1 MAKAIHDAPGAPLK
15 SRVTRK
21 STLRGKTSKC
31 SHGGCEAKIHFSE
44 NALKVLERRYL
55 RKDASGRLV
64 ETPEEMLRRVSKN
77 IASADLRYESPEEV
91 ARIEEDFFRVMAA
104 LEFLPNSPTLMNAGA
119 DLQQLSACFVIPVED
134 SMESIFEAVK
144 NTALIH
150 KSGGGTGFSFSRLRP
165 RNDMV
170 LSTRGISSGPVSFM
184 TVFDAATDAIKQGGT
199 RRGANMGLLRVDHP
213 DVLDFIT
220 AKNKENCLNNFNL
233 SVGVTE
239 KFMEAVEKDE
249 EYDLINPRTN
259 DPIGKLKARKVF
271 KLIVLM
277 AWKNGEPGIVFLDR
291 LNRDNP
297 TPQLGRI
304 ESTNPC
310 GEQPLLPYESCNL
323 GSINLSKM
331 VKTSNGRGEADF
343 DRLREVIP
351 IAVRFLDNVIDV
363 NKYPIPEIEK
373 MSKSTRKI
381 GLGVMGFAD
390 MLLKLGIPYD
400 SQDAIEVAE
409 KVMSLIQSESK
420 KASVELAKRK
430 GVFPSFKGSVYDSP
444 GALRLRNATTT
455 TIAPTGTLSI
465 LADCSSGIEPLF
477 AISYVKNV
485 MDNTEL
491 PEVNKVFGKSAED
504 RGFYTEELAR
514 AVAAKGSLRD
524 IEGIPEDI
532 KKVFVTAHDITPEW
546 HVRMQAVFQ
555 KHTDNAVSKT
565 INFGRDATVED
576 VENAYLLAFGLQ
588 CKGVTIY
595 RDGSR
600 ERQVLTIGKE
610 VRRTRGRFTPRSR
623 PLVTSGS
630 TEKVGTGCGNL
641 YVTVNEDEQG
651 PFEVFARL
659 GKTGGCAASQTE
671 AISRLVSLALR
682 SGIDIR
688 STLKQLKGI
697 RCPQPLW
704 DNGSQVLSCPDA
716 IGKAIERFLERSSGP
731 CSGYASPASERD
743 SSTGASEDDGSTDVS
758 EDGGSTGATSATATQ
773 PLTCPDCG
781 GSVEPEGGCLV
792 CRFCGFSR
800 CG

>member
-1 MAKAIHDAPGAPLK
+1 MARVDHGVSGAPSEFLILAESLARDRAKASQQADCDATIP
-15 SRVTRK
+15 
-21 STLRGKTSKC
+21 
-31 SHGGCEAKIHFSE
+31 FSA

-55 RKDASGRLV
+55 RRDDSGKLI
-64 ETPEEMLRRVSKN
+64 EKPEEMLRRVARN
-77 IASADLRYESPEEV
+77 VASADAEYESEEEV
-91 ARIEEDFFRVMAA
+91 RRIEEDFYEIMAS
-104 LEFLPNSPTLMNAGA
+104 LDFLPNSPTLMNAGA
-119 DLQQLSACFVIPVED
+119 DLQQLSACFVLPVED

-165 RNDMV
+165 RNDAV
-170 LSTRGISSGPVSFM
+170 LTTRGISSGPVSFM
-184 TVFDAATDAIKQGGT
+184 SVFDAATDAIKQGGT

-213 DVLDFIT
+213 DILDFIT
-220 AKNKENCLNNFNL
+220 AKNKEHNLNNFNL

-249 EYDLINPRTN
+249 EYELINPRTN
-259 DPIGKLKARKVF
+259 EVVNRLKAKKVF

-297 TPQLGRI
+297 SPHLGQI

-323 GSINLSKM
+323 GSINLSHM
-331 VKTSNGRGEADF
+331 VRTGNGTAEVDY

-363 NKYPIPEIEK
+363 NKYPIPEIGK
-373 MSKSTRKI
+373 MTKNTRKI
-381 GLGVMGFAD
+381 GLGVMGLAD

-400 SQDAIEVAE
+400 SEDAVQVAGEVME
-409 KVMSLIQSESK
+409 FVQSESK
-420 KASVELAKRK
+420 KASTELAKKK
-430 GVFPSFKGSVYDSP
+430 GVFPLFKGSIYDSP
-444 GALRLRNATTT
+444 GAPRVRNATTT

-465 LADCSSGIEPLF
+465 LADCSSGVEPLF

-485 MDNTEL
+485 MDDTKL
-491 PEVNKVFGKSAED
+491 PEVNRIFRGVAEE
-504 RGFYTEELAR
+504 RGFYSEDLTR
-514 AVAAKGSLRD
+514 DVALKGSLKD
-524 IEGIPEDI
+524 IESVPDDV
-532 KKVFVTAHDITPEW
+532 KRTFVTSHDISPEW
-546 HVRMQAVFQ
+546 HVRMQAEFQ

-576 VENAYLLAFGLQ
+576 VENAYMLAYRLQ

-600 ERQVLTIGKE
+600 EMQVLTIGRE
-610 VRRTRGRFTPRSR
+610 GRRRRGELEPRSR
-623 PLVTSGS
+623 PLITRGS

-659 GKTGGCAASQTE
+659 GKTGGCASSQTE
-671 AISRLVSLALR
+671 AISRLLSLALR
-682 SGIDIR
+682 SGLSLDSIF
-688 STLKQLKGI
+688 KQLRGI
-697 RCPQPLW
+697 RCPAPIW
-704 DNGSQVLSCPDA
+704 DNGCQILSCPDA
-716 IGKAIERFLERSSGP
+716 IGRAVERFIERSGTLSQSSESTAAILDEETAARFL
-731 CSGYASPASERD
+731 A
-743 SSTGASEDDGSTDVS
+743 
-758 EDGGSTGATSATATQ
+758 
-773 PLTCPDCG
+773 CPDCG
-781 GSVEPEGGCLV
+781 ETVEPEGGCMV

-800 CG
+800 CS

>member
-1 MAKAIHDAPGAPLK
+1 M
-15 SRVTRK
+15 S
-21 STLRGKTSKC
+21 
-31 SHGGCEAKIHFSE
+31 FSS

-55 RKDASGRLV
+55 KREDSGKLV
-64 ETPEEMLRRVSKN
+64 EKPEEMLRRVARN
-77 IASADLRYESPEEV
+77 VASAEAQYVTEEEV
-91 ARIEEDFFRVMAA
+91 SRIEKDFYRVMAA
-104 LEFLPNSPTLMNAGA
+104 LDFLPNSPTLMNAGA
-119 DLQQLSACFVIPVED
+119 DLQQLSACFVLPVED

-165 RNDMV
+165 RNDAV
-170 LSTRGISSGPVSFM
+170 LTTRGISSGPVSFM

-213 DVLDFIT
+213 DILDFVT
-220 AKNKENCLNNFNL
+220 AKNKEHSLNNFNL

-239 KFMEAVEKDE
+239 KFMEAVERDDE
-249 EYDLINPRTN
+249 YELINPRTN
-259 DPIGKLKARKVF
+259 EVVNRLKAKKVF

-297 TPQLGRI
+297 TPRLGQI

-323 GSINLSKM
+323 GSINLSHM
-331 VKTSNGRGEADF
+331 VRVENGDAAVDF
-343 DRLREVIP
+343 ERLRKVIP
-351 IAVRFLDNVIDV
+351 VAIRFLDNVIDV
-363 NKYPIPEIEK
+363 NKYPIPAIEEMTK
-373 MSKSTRKI
+373 NTRKI

-400 SQDAIEVAE
+400 SEDAAQVAE
-409 KVMSLIQSESK
+409 EVMCFVQAESK
-420 KASVELAKRK
+420 KASAELAKKK
-430 GVFPSFKGSVYDSP
+430 GVFPLFKGSIYDSP
-444 GALRLRNATTT
+444 GATRVRNATTT

-491 PEVNKVFGKSAED
+491 PEVNRVFRQVAEKQD
-504 RGFYTEELAR
+504 FYTEELAR
-514 AVAAKGSLRD
+514 DVALKGSLKN
-524 IEGIPEDI
+524 IKGIPDEVQR
-532 KKVFVTAHDITPEW
+532 VFVTAHDISPEW
-546 HVRMQAVFQ
+546 HVRMQAAFQ

-565 INFGRDATVED
+565 INFNRDATVED
-576 VENAYLLAFGLQ
+576 VENAYMLAYRLQ

-600 ERQVLTIGKE
+600 EMQVLTIGGE
-610 VRRTRGRFTPRSR
+610 GRRQRGKLVPRSR
-623 PLVTSGS
+623 PLVTRGS

-671 AISRLVSLALR
+671 AISRLLSLALR
-682 SGIDIR
+682 SGLSID
-688 STLKQLKGI
+688 SVFKQLRGI
-697 RCPQPLW
+697 RCPAPLW
-704 DNGSQVLSCPDA
+704 DNGSQILSCPDA
-716 IGKAIERFLERSSGP
+716 IGRAVERFLERSGSLPTG
-731 CSGYASPASERD
+731 
-743 SSTGASEDDGSTDVS
+743 GASQD
-758 EDGGSTGATSATATQ
+758 SATDGEGKVLAF
-773 PLTCPDCG
+773 LACPDCG
-781 GSVEPEGGCLV
+781 QTMEPEGGCIV

-800 CG
+800 CS